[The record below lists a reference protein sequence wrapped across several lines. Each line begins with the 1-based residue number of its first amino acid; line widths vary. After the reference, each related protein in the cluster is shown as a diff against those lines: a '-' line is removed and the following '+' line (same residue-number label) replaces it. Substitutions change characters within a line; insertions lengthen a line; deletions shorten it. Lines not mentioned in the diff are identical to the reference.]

1 MSATYD
7 IARSRPI
14 DRVRARVRDTGQF
27 DVAVEGVQPIK
38 GAISTDEEIAR
49 LILDNGEQEAAAR
62 LAEEHA
68 AYYNLEPTRVE
79 QKDGISFSYGDRAKA
94 LLQLAAAI
102 RSQGSPGRGSGR
114 YGNVSP
120 TLTVPNDV
128 QY

>member
-1 MSATYD
+1 MAATYD
-7 IARSRPI
+7 TARSRPI

-27 DVAVEGVQPIK
+27 DVAATGEQPIT

-49 LILDNGEQEAAAR
+49 LIADHGEQEAAAR

-68 AYYNLEPTRVE
+68 AYYNLEPSTIS
-79 QKDGISFSYGDRAKA
+79 QSNGISFSYGDRAKA

-102 RSQGSPGRGSGR
+102 RSQGSPGRGGGR
-114 YGNVSP
+114 YGNASS
-120 TLTVPNDV
+120 TLSISNDV